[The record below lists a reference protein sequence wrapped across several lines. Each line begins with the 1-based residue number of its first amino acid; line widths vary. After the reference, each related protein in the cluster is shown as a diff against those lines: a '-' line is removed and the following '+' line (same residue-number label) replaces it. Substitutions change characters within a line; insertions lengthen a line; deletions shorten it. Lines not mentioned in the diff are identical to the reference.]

1 MLVIGKVP
9 IGSCAMSQGDWIVAG
24 VNCGLMVGNVPAG
37 YHAITPYF
45 TVADAD
51 RLIAFMTGAFDG
63 QVLIEDRSENGRV
76 RHARVRIG
84 DSIVMLNEAGD
95 DYAANES
102 QMHLFVVDV
111 DAAFTRALQEG
122 ASALMEPNNRP
133 HGDRMA
139 GFRDPCANTWWIA
152 SLG

>member
-1 MLVIGKVP
+1 M
-9 IGSCAMSQGDWIVAG
+9 AG
-24 VNCGLMVGNVPAG
+24 NAPPG

-51 RLIAFMTGAFDG
+51 RLIAFMVGAFDG
-63 QVLIEDRSENGRV
+63 EVLIEDRNENGRV

-95 DYAANES
+95 GYAANES
-102 QMHLFVVDV
+102 QMHLFVDDV
-111 DAAFTRALQEG
+111 DTTLTRALQQG
-122 ASALMEPNNRP
+122 ASTLMEPNNRP

-139 GFRDPCANTWWIA
+139 GLRDPCGNTWWIA
-152 SLG
+152 SPG

>member
-1 MLVIGKVP
+1 M
-9 IGSCAMSQGDWIVAG
+9 
-24 VNCGLMVGNVPAG
+24 PAG

-45 TVADAD
+45 TVADAN
-51 RLIAFMTGAFDG
+51 RLIAFMMGAFDG

-76 RHARVRIG
+76 RHARVRIE

-95 DYAANES
+95 DYTANES
-102 QMHLFVVDV
+102 QMHLFVADV
-111 DAAFTRALQEG
+111 DATFTRALQQG

-139 GFRDPCANTWWIA
+139 GFCDPCANSWWIA
-152 SLG
+152 SPR

>member
-1 MLVIGKVP
+1 
-9 IGSCAMSQGDWIVAG
+9 
-24 VNCGLMVGNVPAG
+24 MVGDVPAG

-51 RLIAFMTGAFDG
+51 RLIAFMTDAFDG
-63 QVLIEDRSENGRV
+63 HVLMEDRSENGRV

-84 DSIVMLNEAGD
+84 DSIVMLNEASD

-102 QMHLFVVDV
+102 QMHLLVEDV
-111 DAAFTRALQEG
+111 DATFTRALQQG
-122 ASALMEPNNRP
+122 ASAVMGPNNRP

-139 GFRDPCANTWWIA
+139 GFRDPCSNTWWIA
-152 SLG
+152 SPG

>member
-152 SLG
+152 SPG

>member
-1 MLVIGKVP
+1 
-9 IGSCAMSQGDWIVAG
+9 
-24 VNCGLMVGNVPAG
+24 MVGNVPEG

-45 TVADAD
+45 TVVDAD
-51 RLIAFMTGAFDG
+51 RMIAFMMGVFEG
-63 QVLIEDRSENGRV
+63 RVLVEDRSENGRV

-102 QMHLFVVDV
+102 QVHLYVVDV
-111 DAAFTRALQEG
+111 DATFKRALQEG
-122 ASALMEPNNRP
+122 ASSLMVPNDRP

-152 SLG
+152 APG

>member
-1 MLVIGKVP
+1 MVIGKVP

-152 SLG
+152 SPG